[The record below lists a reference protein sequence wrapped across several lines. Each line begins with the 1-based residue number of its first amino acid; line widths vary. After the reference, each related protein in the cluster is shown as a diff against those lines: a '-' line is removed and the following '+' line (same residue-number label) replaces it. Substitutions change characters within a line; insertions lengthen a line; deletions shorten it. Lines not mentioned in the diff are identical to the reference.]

1 MPDSA
6 PAVLIPCYNAAGYVG
21 RVVTAV
27 RPLVGTLLVVDDGST
42 DSSAAEAEAA
52 GAEVLRRPRN
62 GGKGAALKDGIA
74 SLLAR
79 PETSHVL
86 FMDADGQH
94 APDDVPKFLD
104 AARREEAFVI
114 GSRFGDRSKIPGKRY
129 WANYIGSRVLSRMTG
144 QELEDTQSG
153 FRLIAADLLR
163 RVAPRLRSTG
173 YAVESE
179 ILIKASP
186 LGIRV
191 SHVPIE
197 VIYDGNPSHY
207 RPFADTWAI
216 SWLCVG
222 YKVFGDEE

>member
-1 MPDSA
+1 MTNGV
-6 PAVLIPCYNAAGYVG
+6 AVLIPCYNAAGFVG
-21 RVVTAV
+21 PVVAAV
-27 RPLVGTLLVVDDGST
+27 RPLVSTLLVVDDGSS
-42 DSSAAEAEAA
+42 DGSGAEAERA
-52 GAEVLRRPRN
+52 GAELRTRPKN

-74 SLLAR
+74 ELLRR
-79 PETSHVL
+79 PGVSHVL

-94 APDDVPKFLD
+94 APSDVPKFLD
-104 AARREEAFVI
+104 AAKRGETFVI

-129 WANYIGSRVLSRMTG
+129 WTNYIGSRVLSRMTG

-153 FRLIAADLLR
+153 FRLIATDVLR
-163 RVAPRLRSTG
+163 QVAPRLRSTG

-191 SHVPIE
+191 THVPIE
-197 VIYDGNPSHY
+197 VIYDGNPSHF
-207 RPFADTWAI
+207 RPFQDTWAI

-222 YKVFGDEE
+222 FKVFGDEE